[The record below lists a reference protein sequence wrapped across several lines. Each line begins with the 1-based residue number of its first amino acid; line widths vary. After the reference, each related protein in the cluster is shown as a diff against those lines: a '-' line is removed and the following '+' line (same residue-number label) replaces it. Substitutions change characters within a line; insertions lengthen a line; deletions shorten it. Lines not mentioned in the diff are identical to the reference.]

1 MSVSARFDARLAW
14 SFWTLAVILVVLFL
28 LLLGI
33 GGQPADS
40 PDLEGVGGVLLR
52 VIYPLTVVLLATL
65 GALIATRHP
74 QNWIGWLC
82 CAWGLLFAL
91 ELFAAA
97 YATASVLATPGSLPP
112 GGVWMAWLAT
122 MLNVHIALIVPVL
135 LLFPDGHLAGR
146 R

>member
-1 MSVSARFDARLAW
+1 MSVSARVAARLAW

-28 LLLGI
+28 LLLSI

-40 PDLEGVGGVLLR
+40 TDLVGVGGILLP
-52 VIYPLTVVLLATL
+52 VIYPLTVVLLATM

-97 YATASVLATPGSLPP
+97 YATASVNIMRLYPDRARA
-112 GGVWMAWLAT
+112 V
-122 MLNVHIALIVPVL
+122 VL
-135 LLFPDGHLAGR
+135 MGNSTSMPSTAF
-146 R
+146 